1 MIRSL
6 ASQSVIG
13 LSSTVSAL
21 TTRVTK
27 VEKKAEGSATQ
38 VALDKLDSKFEV
50 LKSSLKKNTT

>member
-27 VEKKAEGSATQ
+27 VEKKVEGSATQ